1 MPKEIGNIKMNWNIF
16 REIVQDYIKKERPD
30 LALEFMKEWNVIDK
44 DSKLKHNGSAEMGR
58 DSK

>member
-1 MPKEIGNIKMNWNIF
+1 MNWDIF